1 MPDRLYL
8 SLWFPSFEEQEMMP
22 RLLGVLRQF
31 PFSSPHP
38 GIGQVAVHPISWN
51 EPVVFQQAFDYG
63 ADPERVLAQAGEFLH
78 SDYAYEL
85 EALWDLWAPSRPESQ
100 SQADR
105 IDAGSDAG
113 ASPGDDLD
121 QSAAAGSR
129 SWVLRPR
136 VARFVAY
143 GIEFEEGAFRELGH
157 IQVDFGLDTPFL
169 YEELELTPA
178 IEQRVKA
185 NIRKLVN
192 FTAQVEKNCGI
203 SGRVLWSES
212 EENLPQKLI
221 ARLQRVQ

>member
-1 MPDRLYL
+1 
-8 SLWFPSFEEQEMMP
+8 MMP

-51 EPVVFQQAFDYG
+51 EPVVFQHAFDYG

-85 EALWDLWAPSRPESQ
+85 EALWDLWAPSLPESQ
-100 SQADR
+100 PQADR
-105 IDAGSDAG
+105 EVLRSAQDFARGLRRPQTGSTSGAGT
-113 ASPGDDLD
+113 SPGDDLD
-121 QSAAAGSR
+121 ESAAAGSQ

-143 GIEFEEGAFRELGH
+143 GIEFEENAFRQMGH
-157 IQVDFGLDTPFL
+157 IQVDFGWDTPFL
-169 YEELELTPA
+169 HEELELTPA

-185 NIRKLVN
+185 NIQKLVN
-192 FTAQVEKNCGI
+192 FTAQVEKNCGV

-212 EENLPQKLI
+212 EENLAQKLI
-221 ARLQRVQ
+221 ARLQRAQ